1 MQNKPIQCLEIYM
14 DDHPSFLLKR
24 MDAPVSENIL
34 GQSHGAAWVW
44 HLKRNIS
51 ISPATMAWIFM
62 GLGFVSLLIGSLFYL
77 AGATLILPFS
87 LVEIAALVIAYVY
100 NAIHANDYEK
110 LTVDGNSLKIESKV
124 GLKTSQMQLVRSLT
138 RVDTLSH
145 LNEMIELRQGS
156 THTFFGKFV
165 HANLRPLLAKKI
177 ADRL

>member
-1 MQNKPIQCLEIYM
+1 M
-14 DDHPSFLLKR
+14 DDHPFLNR
-24 MDAPVSENIL
+24 IVAPVSENIL
-34 GQSHGAAWVW
+34 GQSHGSAWVW

-62 GLGFVSLLIGSLFYL
+62 GLGFVSLLIGAGFYV

-87 LVEIAALVIAYVY
+87 LVEIAVLMFAYVY

-110 LTVDGNSLKIESKV
+110 LTVEGNSVRIESKV
-124 GLKTSQMQLVRSLT
+124 GLKISQMQLVRSLT
-138 RVDTLSH
+138 RVDTVRH
-145 LNEMIELRQGS
+145 LNEIIQLRQGS
-156 THTFFGKFV
+156 SHTLFGKFV

>member
-1 MQNKPIQCLEIYM
+1 M

-24 MDAPVSENIL
+24 IDAPVSENIL

-51 ISPATMAWIFM
+51 ISPVAMALIFL
-62 GLGFVSLLIGSLFYL
+62 GLGFVSLLIGAGFYF

-87 LVEIAALVIAYVY
+87 LVEIAALVLAYIY

-110 LTVDGNSLKIESKV
+110 LTVEGNSLKIESKV
-124 GLKTSQMQLVRSLT
+124 GLKISEMQLVRSLT

-145 LNEMIELRQGS
+145 LNEMVQLRQGS
-156 THTFFGKFV
+156 IHAVFGKFV

>member
-1 MQNKPIQCLEIYM
+1 M
-14 DDHPSFLLKR
+14 DEHPLLKR
-24 MDAPVSENIL
+24 IDAPVSENIL

-51 ISPATMAWIFM
+51 ISPTTMAWIFI
-62 GLGFVSLLIGSLFYL
+62 GLGFVSLFIGGAFYF

-87 LVEIAALVIAYVY
+87 LVEIAVLVVAYFY

-110 LTVDGNSLKIESKV
+110 LTVEGNSVKIENKV
-124 GLKTSQMQLVRSLT
+124 GLKISQMELVRSMT

-145 LNEMIELRQGS
+145 LNEIIQLRQGS
-156 THTFFGKFV
+156 VHTFFGKFV

-177 ADRL
+177 ADRLQTL

>member
-1 MQNKPIQCLEIYM
+1 M
-14 DDHPSFLLKR
+14 DEHPLLKR
-24 MDAPVSENIL
+24 IDAPVSENIL

-51 ISPATMAWIFM
+51 ISPATMAWIFI
-62 GLGFVSLLIGSLFYL
+62 GLGFVSLFIGGAFYF

-87 LVEIAALVIAYVY
+87 LVEIAVLVVAYFY

-110 LTVDGNSLKIESKV
+110 LTVEGNSVKIENKV
-124 GLKTSQMQLVRSLT
+124 GLKISQMELVRSMT

-145 LNEMIELRQGS
+145 LNEIIQLRQGS
-156 THTFFGKFV
+156 VHTFFGKFV

-177 ADRL
+177 ADRLQTL

>member
-1 MQNKPIQCLEIYM
+1 M
-14 DDHPSFLLKR
+14 DEHPLLKR
-24 MDAPVSENIL
+24 IDAPVSENIL

-51 ISPATMAWIFM
+51 ISPATMAWIFI
-62 GLGFVSLLIGSLFYL
+62 GLGFVSLFIGGAFYF

-87 LVEIAALVIAYVY
+87 LVEIAVLVVAYFY

-110 LTVDGNSLKIESKV
+110 LTVEGNSVKIENKV
-124 GLKTSQMQLVRSLT
+124 GLKISQMELVRSMT

-145 LNEMIELRQGS
+145 LNEIIQLRQGS
-156 THTFFGKFV
+156 VHTFFGKFV

-177 ADRL
+177 SDRLQTL

>member
-1 MQNKPIQCLEIYM
+1 M

-51 ISPATMAWIFM
+51 ISPVTMAWIFI
-62 GLGFVSLLIGSLFYL
+62 GLGFVSLFIGGAFYF

-87 LVEIAALVIAYVY
+87 LVEIAVLVVAYFY

-110 LTVDGNSLKIESKV
+110 LTVEGNSVKIENKV
-124 GLKTSQMQLVRSLT
+124 GLKISQMELVRSMT

-145 LNEMIELRQGS
+145 LNEIIQLRQGS
-156 THTFFGKFV
+156 VHTFFGKFV

-177 ADRL
+177 SDRLQTL

>member
-1 MQNKPIQCLEIYM
+1 M
-14 DDHPSFLLKR
+14 DEHPLLKR
-24 MDAPVSENIL
+24 IDAPVSENIL

-51 ISPATMAWIFM
+51 ISPTTMAWIFI
-62 GLGFVSLLIGSLFYL
+62 GLGFVSLFIGGAFYF

-87 LVEIAALVIAYVY
+87 LVEIAVLVVAYFY

-110 LTVDGNSLKIESKV
+110 LTVEGNSVKIENKV
-124 GLKTSQMQLVRSLT
+124 GLKISQMELVRSMT

-145 LNEMIELRQGS
+145 LNEIIQLRQGS
-156 THTFFGKFV
+156 VHTFFGKFV

-177 ADRL
+177 SDRLQTL

>member
-1 MQNKPIQCLEIYM
+1 M
-14 DDHPSFLLKR
+14 DEHPLLKR
-24 MDAPVSENIL
+24 IDAPVSENIL

-51 ISPATMAWIFM
+51 ISPATMAWIFI
-62 GLGFVSLLIGSLFYL
+62 GLGFVSLFIGGAFYF

-87 LVEIAALVIAYVY
+87 LVEIAVLVVAYFY

-110 LTVDGNSLKIESKV
+110 LTVEGNSVKIENKV
-124 GLKTSQMQLVRSLT
+124 GLKISQMELVRSMT

-145 LNEMIELRQGS
+145 LNEIIQLRQGS
-156 THTFFGKFV
+156 VHTFFGKFV

-177 ADRL
+177 ADRLQSL